1 MITSIAGTGSQVEQG
16 HTDIRYDTGSTN
28 NYPEDGSGGDRVPPQ
43 NEGTTLN
50 LIVRNSYL
58 PGIPILVRIEV
69 LNDDGIVHRNL
80 WDAAAILSVADNPNV
95 SLSTDTVA
103 MYNGLGSALVTLT
116 GSGSFTLTVEVNGL
130 TASKILADW
139 SNVPVRTTS
148 GHLGRSQTW
157 SGIHHITSGD
167 FTIPAGVVLTLDPGT
182 LVLIDGVSSGAN
194 GIDIDVAGSIQSLGT
209 ADSPVT
215 ITAYRAGESWG
226 ELHHVNAEP
235 STFLYTN
242 ITQAGHSP
250 KVGHSNSGPAIRA
263 SGSAFVFDHASLTDN
278 AGKIMHVTSGSDLTF
293 YSCLFARSVMGP
305 EISQTALL
313 FENSWITDMHADD
326 DADGIYIHGQQS
338 GQLCTLSHC
347 VAANIDDDGID
358 TLGSEV
364 TIYDFIIRDCNDKA
378 VSVYGG
384 EVNINYCLIVENN
397 KAPEDPTV
405 ATIATKTVNGAT
417 AVVNIDHSTI
427 VSSKTPGVLD
437 VGIQSHN
444 KYGVTSGTIIY
455 NVTNSIIDATDPIDV
470 QAPYLESDIFI
481 NYSDVFGE
489 TWPGAGNINAYP
501 IFVDESNHNYRLQDN
516 STCIDAGDPN
526 ADPDPD
532 LTITDQGYSWISRN
546 THKLPEESPTE
557 NPARIP

>member
-1 MITSIAGTGSQVEQG
+1 LITSIAGTGSQVEQG

-278 AGKIMHVTSGSDLTF
+278 AGKIMYVTSGSDLTF

-313 FENSWITDMHADD
+313 FENSWITDMHAND

-501 IFVDESNHNYRLQDN
+501 IFVDEANHNYRLQDT
-516 STCIDAGDPN
+516 SPCIDAGDPD

-532 LTITDQGYSWISRN
+532 LTITNQGYSWISRN

>member
-1 MITSIAGTGSQVEQG
+1 MITSIAATSSQVEQG
-16 HTDIRYDTGSTN
+16 RIDIRYDTGLTN
-28 NYPEDGSGGDRVPPQ
+28 NYPEDGSGGDRVPLQ
-43 NEGTTLN
+43 TEGTTLN

-58 PGIPILVRIEV
+58 PGIPVLIRVEV
-69 LNDDGIVHRNL
+69 LNDDGSINRNL
-80 WDAAAILSVADNPNV
+80 WDAVATLSVADNPNV
-95 SLSTDTVA
+95 SLSTDTVV
-103 MYNGLGSALVTLT
+103 MYNGLGSALVTFT
-116 GSGSFTLTVEVNGL
+116 GSGSFTLTVDVNDL
-130 TASKILADW
+130 TASKVLADW
-139 SNVPVRTTS
+139 SNASIRTTS
-148 GHLGRSQTW
+148 RRIARSQTW
-157 SGIHHITSGD
+157 SGIHHITGGD
-167 FTIPAGVVLTLDPGT
+167 FAIPAGVVLTLDPGT

-194 GIDIDVAGSIQSLGT
+194 GIDINVAGSIQSLGT

-215 ITAYRAGESWG
+215 ITAYRAGENWG

-263 SGSAFVFDHASLTDN
+263 FGSAFFFDHSSLTDN

-313 FENSWITDMHADD
+313 FENSWITDMDADD
-326 DADGIYIHGQQS
+326 DADGIYIHGQQG

-384 EVNINYCLIVENN
+384 EVNIDYCLIVENN

-470 QAPYLESDIFI
+470 QAPYLEYDIFI

-501 IFVDESNHNYRLQDN
+501 MFVDEANHNYRLQDN
-516 STCIDAGDPN
+516 SPCIDAGDPD

-532 LTITDQGYSWISRN
+532 LTITDQGYSWISRGAN
-546 THKLPEESPTE
+546 ELP
-557 NPARIP
+557 

>member
-278 AGKIMHVTSGSDLTF
+278 AGKIMYVTSGSDLTF

-313 FENSWITDMHADD
+313 FENSWITDMHAND

-489 TWPGAGNINAYP
+489 TWPGAGNINA
-501 IFVDESNHNYRLQDN
+501 
-516 STCIDAGDPN
+516 
-526 ADPDPD
+526 
-532 LTITDQGYSWISRN
+532 
-546 THKLPEESPTE
+546 
-557 NPARIP
+557 